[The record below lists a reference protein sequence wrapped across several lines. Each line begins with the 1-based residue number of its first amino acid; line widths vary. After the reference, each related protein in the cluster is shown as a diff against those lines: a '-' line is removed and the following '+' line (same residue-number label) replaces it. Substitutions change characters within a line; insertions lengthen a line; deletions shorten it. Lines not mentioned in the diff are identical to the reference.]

1 MMIDS
6 ADAGTVPVTRFEIL
20 DAVENV
26 FVGLP
31 VTKTQI
37 VDTARDAQ
45 ARAEVLHTLARL
57 DDYRRFGSIR
67 DLWADLKDVPVE
79 L

>member
-6 ADAGTVPVTRFEIL
+6 AAAGTVPVTRFEIL
-20 DAVENV
+20 DAVESA
-26 FVGLP
+26 FGGPP
-31 VTKTQI
+31 VTKSQI

-57 DDYRRFGSIR
+57 DDYRRFSSIR
-67 DLWADLKDVPVE
+67 DLWVDLKDVPVE
-79 L
+79 

>member
-6 ADAGTVPVTRFEIL
+6 PDAGTVPVTRFEIL
-20 DAVENV
+20 DAVESA
-26 FVGLP
+26 FVGP
-31 VTKTQI
+31 AVTKSQI
-37 VDTARDAQ
+37 IEAARDAQ
-45 ARAEVLHTLARL
+45 ARTEVLHTLDRL

-67 DLWADLKDVPVE
+67 DLWTDLKDVPVE